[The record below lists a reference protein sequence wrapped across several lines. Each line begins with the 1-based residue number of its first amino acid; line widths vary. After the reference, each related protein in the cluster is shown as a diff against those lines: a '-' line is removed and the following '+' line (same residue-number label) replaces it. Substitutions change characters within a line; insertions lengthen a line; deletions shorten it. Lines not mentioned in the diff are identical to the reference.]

1 MQAKRIVCVNKMHF
15 GITGASGFLG
25 QEIVELARLQ
35 GHWVIGFSRKQHAQI
50 PGCHESRAFGPQMDL
65 SDIQAVV
72 HLAGEP
78 ILGLW
83 TKEKRER
90 ILRSRV
96 EGTRWV
102 VEAIKRAASKPEI
115 LVSAS
120 GVGIYGNR
128 GEEILTESSSPG
140 TSDFLAQVATAWE
153 LEGRKVEVAGTRY
166 VALRIAM
173 VLGRNGGAMP
183 LIGAV
188 FRMGLGGNLGDGKQ
202 WMPWIHV
209 ADIAGLVLH
218 AIEHNE
224 LRGPLNA
231 AGQAPIRN
239 EEFTKAMGEVLKRP
253 AFFAVPALV
262 LRTLAREE
270 STLVLNSQ
278 RVVPEAALKMGYAFK
293 YPDIR
298 SALKNL
304 LIP

>member
-1 MQAKRIVCVNKMHF
+1 MEKMHI

-25 QEIVELARLQ
+25 QEIVELARLM
-35 GHWVIGFSRKQHAQI
+35 GHRVIGFSRKQRAQTY
-50 PGCHESRAFGPQMDL
+50 GCHEIRAFGPKMDF

-78 ILGLW
+78 ILGVW

-96 EGTRWV
+96 DGTRWV
-102 VEAIKRAASKPEI
+102 VEAIKRAVSKPGI

-120 GVGIYGNR
+120 GAGIYGNR
-128 GEEILTESSSPG
+128 GEEILTESSAPN
-140 TSDFLAQVATAWE
+140 TSDFLAQVASAWE
-153 LEGRKVEVAGTRY
+153 LEGRKVETAGTRY

-188 FRMGLGGNLGDGKQ
+188 FRMGLGGNLGNGKQ

-218 AIEHNE
+218 AMRHND
-224 LRGPLNA
+224 LSGPLNA
-231 AGQAPIRN
+231 AGQIPMRN
-239 EEFTKAMGEVLKRP
+239 EEFTKAMGEVLRRP
-253 AFFAVPALV
+253 TFFAVPAFV

-270 STLVLNSQ
+270 SSLVLNSQ
-278 RVVPEAALKMGYAFK
+278 RVVPEAALKTGYEFK

-304 LIP
+304 LTA

>member
-1 MQAKRIVCVNKMHF
+1 MHI

-25 QEIVELARLQ
+25 REIVALARLQ
-35 GHWVIGFSRKQHAQI
+35 GHRVIGFSRKQAQI
-50 PGCHESRAFGPQMDL
+50 QGCHESRTFGPQIDL
-65 SDIQAVV
+65 GDTQAVV
-72 HLAGEP
+72 HLAGES
-78 ILGLW
+78 ILGVW
-83 TKEKRER
+83 TKKKRER
-90 ILRSRV
+90 ILQSRR

-102 VEAIKRAASKPEI
+102 VEAITRAESKPEI

-120 GVGIYGNR
+120 GAGIYGDR
-128 GEEILTESSSPG
+128 GEEILTESAAPN
-140 TSDFLAQVATAWE
+140 TSDFLGQVASVWE
-153 LEGRKVEVAGTRY
+153 LEGRKVETAGTRY

-188 FRMGLGGNLGDGKQ
+188 FRMGLGGNLGHGKQ

-218 AIEHNE
+218 AIHHNE

-231 AGQAPIRN
+231 AAQIPIRN
-239 EEFTKAMGEVLKRP
+239 EEFSKAMGEVLRRP
-253 AFFAVPALV
+253 TFCAVPAFV
-262 LRTLAREE
+262 LKTLAQEE
-270 STLVLNSQ
+270 SSLVLNSQ
-278 RVVPEAALKMGYAFK
+278 RIVPEAALKTGYEFK

-304 LIP
+304 LTA